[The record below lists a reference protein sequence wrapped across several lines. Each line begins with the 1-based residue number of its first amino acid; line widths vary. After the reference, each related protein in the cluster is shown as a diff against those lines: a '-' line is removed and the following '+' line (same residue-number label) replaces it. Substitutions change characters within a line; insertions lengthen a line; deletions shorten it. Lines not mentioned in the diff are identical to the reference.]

1 MPNRKERNFA
11 MKVINGSVTAP
22 QGFLAQGVE
31 AEIKKPDKKDVAII
45 YSAQPAQAA
54 GVFTTNLVR
63 AACVDVD
70 RSHLQNGLAQAIVAN
85 SGNANACTGQPGWDD
100 TVEMARLTGELLGID
115 PHDVLVAS
123 TGVIGVAMPM
133 DRIAKGIQEA
143 AADLSASGAGNA
155 AQAIMTT
162 DLMSKE
168 IAVEIEID
176 NCTVRIGAMAKG
188 SGMIHPNMAT
198 MLGFVTTDAAISS
211 DCLGQMLKAATNK
224 SFNMISVD
232 RDTSTNDMVLIL
244 ANGLAGNKC
253 IEDITSPAGQLFQQ
267 ALDFIAVSL
276 AKMIARDGE
285 GATRLIEVQ
294 VVNADTEANARI
306 IARSITTSNLTKA
319 AVFGEDA
326 NWGRILAA
334 AGYSGADFDPGKV
347 DIYLGQQQMA
357 ANGMG
362 LAFDEDLTRQEL
374 QQDPVIIKVDMK
386 DGDKQATAWG
396 CDLTYDYIRINAA
409 YRT

>member
-1 MPNRKERNFA
+1 
-11 MKVINGSVTAP
+11 MKIIEGSVTAP
-22 QGFLAQGVE
+22 SGFLAQGVE
-31 AEIKKPDKKDVAII
+31 AVIKKPDKKDVAII
-45 YSAQPAQAA
+45 CSTHPAQAA
-54 GVFTTNLVR
+54 GVFTTNIVR
-63 AACVDVD
+63 AACVDID
-70 RSHLQNGLAQAIVAN
+70 RAHLENGTAQAIVAN

-100 TVEMARLTGELLGID
+100 TVEMARLTGELLDID
-115 PHDVLVAS
+115 PHDVLIAS

-133 DRIAKGIQEA
+133 DRIEQGIRAVA
-143 AADLSASGAGNA
+143 AGLSRQGANNA

-162 DLMSKE
+162 DLVSKE
-168 IAVEIEID
+168 IAVEIEIEGHR
-176 NCTVRIGAMAKG
+176 VRIGAMAKG

-198 MLGFVTTDAAISS
+198 MLSFITTDAAISS
-211 DCLGQMLKAATNK
+211 QCLYKMLVKTTGQ

-253 IEDITSPAGQLFQQ
+253 IDSPDSAAGKAFQL
-267 ALDFIAVSL
+267 ALDYVTISL

-294 VVNADTEANARI
+294 VVNADSHTTARTV
-306 IARSITTSNLTKA
+306 ARSITSSNLTKA

-334 AGYSGADFDPGKV
+334 AGYSGACFDPGTV
-347 DIYLGQQQMA
+347 DIYLGDQQMA
-357 ANGMG
+357 ADGKG
-362 LAFDEDLTRQEL
+362 LDFDEDQVRQQL
-374 QQDPVIIKVDMK
+374 QQDPVVIKLDMK
-386 DGDKQATAWG
+386 AGQERATAWG
-396 CDLTYDYIRINAA
+396 CDLTYDYVRINAA